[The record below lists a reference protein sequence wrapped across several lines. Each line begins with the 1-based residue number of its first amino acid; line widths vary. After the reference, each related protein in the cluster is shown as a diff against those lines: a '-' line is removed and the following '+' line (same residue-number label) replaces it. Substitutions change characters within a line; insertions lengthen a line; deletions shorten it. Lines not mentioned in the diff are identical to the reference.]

1 MQAAAFTPKHVNP
14 AAQLLGD
21 AVGQRLHP
29 VLDRTFVRID
39 LAVGIGD
46 EHGAL
51 GEELHDPAGVGPWPV
66 GRQRPD
72 VRFVERGVGAYP
84 GQHDAQAPGRQSAEL
99 LVPVSAAGAA
109 LKLVQQ
115 RLRRWGERGQVLQTA
130 DADAAPVPPYLEQ
143 DALRGIEQVW

>member
-46 EHGAL
+46 EQGAL

-72 VRFVERGVGAYP
+72 VRFVDRGVAYP
-84 GQHDAQAPGRQSAEL
+84 GQHVR
-99 LVPVSAAGAA
+99 
-109 LKLVQQ
+109 
-115 RLRRWGERGQVLQTA
+115 RLR
-130 DADAAPVPPYLEQ
+130 AASRRSCSSQCRPRAQ
-143 DALRGIEQVW
+143 R